1 MKKIIAVTIICC
13 FFSVN
18 LMASETVVRVR
29 SMQSAADISH
39 GYFLRL
45 LTMILKNT
53 EQTHGRATVKIID
66 ISASQGRIL
75 KSLSQGQFID
85 IAWAGTNRERE
96 NQVHPIRIPLVGG
109 LLGYRVPV
117 IKKDNIDKFK
127 KIRQLSDL
135 KKLTAV
141 QGQHWPDSDILEA
154 AGLKIS
160 REPEFRF
167 MYNILKYGRV
177 DYFPRGL
184 NEVYSEVKGT
194 GDDELV
200 VFDSLIIAYQFPMYF
215 FTKNGN
221 DQLAQ
226 RIEKGLNIA
235 IDNGSFLKN
244 MKEHSVTS
252 SMFPLSKYKD
262 SLIIHIK
269 NPFLPGKTPI
279 NDSRLWIKLK

>member
-1 MKKIIAVTIICC
+1 MAVIIFCC

-29 SMQSAADISH
+29 SKQSAADISH
-39 GYFLRL
+39 GYFLKL
-45 LTMILKNT
+45 LSIILKNT
-53 EQTHGRATVKIID
+53 EQTHGKAIVKIID
-66 ISASQGRIL
+66 ISASQGRII
-75 KSLSQGQFID
+75 KSLSQGEFID
-85 IAWAGTNRERE
+85 IAWAGTNTERE
-96 NQVHPIRIPLVGG
+96 TQVHPVRIPLVGG

-117 IKKDNIDKFK
+117 IKKENIEKFK
-127 KIRQLSDL
+127 RIQQLTDL
-135 KKLTAV
+135 KKLVAV

-154 AGLKIS
+154 AGLKIY

-167 MYNILKYGRV
+167 MYNLLKYGRV

-184 NEVYSEVKGT
+184 NEVYSEVKET
-194 GDDELV
+194 GEGKLV
-200 VFDSLIIAYQFPMYF
+200 AFDALIIAYQFPMYF

-221 DQLAQ
+221 EELAQ

-279 NDSRLWIKLK
+279 NDSRLWIKLY